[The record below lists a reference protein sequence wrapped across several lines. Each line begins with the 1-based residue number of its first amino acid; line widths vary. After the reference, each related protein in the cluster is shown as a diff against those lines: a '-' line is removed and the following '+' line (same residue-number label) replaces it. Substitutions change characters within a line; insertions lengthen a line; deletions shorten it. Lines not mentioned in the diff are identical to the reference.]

1 MLKKTSI
8 YILSAVCLF
17 TQVGCAQKGSSNPFS
32 SNATNSS
39 DLVIQSET
47 EEQIMKQAAITG
59 TIGGVAVSALLIST
73 VGKDWP
79 LPVQMAVGIG
89 GTLAINAIAKYI
101 AMDQIAMLNDV
112 TLDNDQKEA
121 LLTKARKV
129 NADVAQLNSKLKI
142 SIKKYKKNKKGL
154 SAELATAKANQKD
167 SEQALKNRKQLLNT
181 LVKGSAQYN
190 EFAKE
195 VKVLEKENAKF
206 ASTIKQLSNMEVGA
220 V

>member
-79 LPVQMAVGIG
+79 LPVQMV
-89 GTLAINAIAKYI
+89 
-101 AMDQIAMLNDV
+101 
-112 TLDNDQKEA
+112 
-121 LLTKARKV
+121 
-129 NADVAQLNSKLKI
+129 
-142 SIKKYKKNKKGL
+142 
-154 SAELATAKANQKD
+154 
-167 SEQALKNRKQLLNT
+167 
-181 LVKGSAQYN
+181 
-190 EFAKE
+190 
-195 VKVLEKENAKF
+195 
-206 ASTIKQLSNMEVGA
+206 
-220 V
+220 